1 MLGLK
6 VLNLAHNRFTSEGI
20 VELVDCLSDD
30 KFVRSINLR
39 SNAIGEK
46 GVKYIARVFKHN
58 KTIFSVD
65 LRGNSGLSP
74 ILNRKLA
81 VSLLA
86 NYTRAGQFTLKNY
99 GEKAWL

>member
-1 MLGLK
+1 
-6 VLNLAHNRFTSEGI
+6 
-20 VELVDCLSDD
+20 
-30 KFVRSINLR
+30 
-39 SNAIGEK
+39 
-46 GVKYIARVFKHN
+46 VFKHN

-74 ILNRKLA
+74 ILNRKIA

-99 GEKAWL
+99 GEKAWLSE